1 MIRLSLDQ
9 IKRMHHTIIEETSG
23 LHGVR
28 DENLLESA
36 LLSPFQTFGG
46 EALYKSVEM
55 KAARL
60 CYALIRNHPFIDGN
74 KRIGVLAMLT
84 FLELNYVKLDYTD
97 DDLIR
102 IGLQI
107 AIGEMDAE
115 ELSNWIITSRI

>member
-1 MIRLSLDQ
+1 M
-9 IKRMHHTIIEETSG
+9 
-23 LHGVR
+23 R

-46 EALYKSVEM
+46 ETLYKNIEM

-60 CYALIRNHPFIDGN
+60 CYSLIRNHPFVDGN
-74 KRIGVLAMLT
+74 RRIGVLGMLT

-107 AIGEMDAE
+107 AVGEMDAE
-115 ELSNWIITSRI
+115 ELSNWIIASRV

>member
-9 IKRMHHTIIEETSG
+9 IRRMHHTIIEETGG

-46 EALYKSVEM
+46 ETPYKSIEM

-60 CYALIRNHPFIDGN
+60 CYSLIRNHPFVDGN

-107 AIGEMDAE
+107 AVGEMDAE
-115 ELSNWIITSRI
+115 ELSNWIIASRI